1 MKCLLKLFAFAALVT
16 VLFVGAGIVLV
27 DKVVEAAVT
36 EGVGY
41 TTQQET
47 RLASADLGLFSGDLA
62 LQGLEIENPPGFQ
75 DTPLLH
81 VGRFQTVLDYERSSA
96 ERFEVDLVELQDL
109 ELALELKGTE
119 SNVTALLERLRS
131 LRRKPADTGSEP
143 GEDPEPSTPPE
154 AGPTVGI
161 GSIVISGVK
170 ASLRVTA
177 HPAIDGVYELEMP
190 DVVLEDFDSSM
201 DRATMIE
208 WTAYV
213 LEELLT
219 SALSSGQGQFPA
231 EWQGLLAK
239 GLQNEKILS
248 GDLEGLG
255 KDLED
260 QVKREID
267 QALEGLK
274 KDPAA
279 EIQKGLDKLEEH
291 KGALDGLFGGG
302 KDR

>member
-1 MKCLLKLFAFAALVT
+1 MKCLLKLLAVAALGM
-16 VLFVGAGIVLV
+16 VLLVGAFLLLV
-27 DKVVEAAVT
+27 DKVVQTAVT

-47 RLASADLGLFSGDLA
+47 HLASADLGLFSGALA

-75 DTPLLH
+75 QTPLLR

-96 ERFEVDLVELQDL
+96 ERIEVDLVELKDL
-109 ELALELKGTE
+109 ELALELKGSE
-119 SNVTALLERLRS
+119 SNVTALLERLGE
-131 LRRKPADTGSEP
+131 LRGQPSDSGSEP
-143 GEDPEPSTPPE
+143 EDDPEPSAPPE
-154 AGPTVGI
+154 AGPSVGI
-161 GSIVISGVK
+161 GSIAISGVR

-177 HPAIDGVYELEMP
+177 HPTIDGVYELEMP
-190 DVVLEDFDSSM
+190 DVVLKDFDSSM

-231 EWQGLLAK
+231 EWQGLLAR
-239 GLQNEKILS
+239 GLQNEKLMS

-255 KDLED
+255 KDLEQD
-260 QVKREID
+260 LERGLDE
-267 QALEGLK
+267 ALEGLK

-291 KGALDGLFGGG
+291 KGALDDLFGGG
-302 KDR
+302 EKP

>member
-1 MKCLLKLFAFAALVT
+1 MKCLLRLLVVAALV
-16 VLFVGAGIVLV
+16 LALLGGAFLVLV
-27 DKVVEAAVT
+27 DKVVQTAVT

-47 RLASADLGLFSGDLA
+47 HLASADLGLFSGA
-62 LQGLEIENPPGFQ
+62 LTLEGLEIENPPGFQ
-75 DTPLLH
+75 QTPLLR

-96 ERFEVDLVELQDL
+96 ERIEVDLVELKDL
-109 ELALELKGTE
+109 ELALELKGSE
-119 SNVTALLERLRS
+119 SNVTALLERLGK
-131 LRRKPADTGSEP
+131 LRGQPSGSGSEP
-143 GEDPEPSTPPE
+143 EDDPEPSAPPE
-154 AGPTVGI
+154 AGPSVGI
-161 GSIVISGVK
+161 GSIAISGVR

-177 HPAIDGVYELEMP
+177 HPTIDGVYELEMP
-190 DVVLEDFDSSM
+190 DVVLKDFDSSM
-201 DRATMIE
+201 DRASMIE

-219 SALSSGQGQFPA
+219 SALSSGQGQFPP
-231 EWQGLLAK
+231 EWQGLLAE
-239 GLQNEKILS
+239 GLQNEEIMS